1 MLLVVA
7 LRLLAAVTLAVLV
20 LEALQINLGS
30 STSGASSATLLQTN
44 NIYKASVVVLINFF
58 ETYAFE
64 FYGEMKRK

>member
-1 MLLVVA
+1 LVAVEQVLLVVA

-44 NIYKASVVVLINFF
+44 NI
-58 ETYAFE
+58 
-64 FYGEMKRK
+64 